1 MLKAKKKNQ
10 EGLIVWLWFKE
21 GKGKKNLRN
30 HCLYGCETHKSD
42 LSGEAES
49 KDIFNVKDLPKAIDE
64 GQK

>member
-1 MLKAKKKNQ
+1 M
-10 EGLIVWLWFKE
+10 WLWFKE
-21 GKGKKNLRN
+21 GKGKKILRN